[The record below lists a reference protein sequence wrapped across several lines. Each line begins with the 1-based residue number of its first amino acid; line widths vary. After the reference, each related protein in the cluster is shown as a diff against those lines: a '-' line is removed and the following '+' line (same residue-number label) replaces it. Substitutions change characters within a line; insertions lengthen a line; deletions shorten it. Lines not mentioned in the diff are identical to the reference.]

1 MHIHNFRRNMT
12 VYGHHF
18 VNLIRHT
25 ILNLTKS
32 FTTVHVIT
40 KSEEFDVIYHILN
53 KLLLIE
59 FGDKI
64 F

>member
-1 MHIHNFRRNMT
+1 MT
-12 VYGHHF
+12 VSGHHF

-32 FTTVHVIT
+32 FRAVNVIT
-40 KSEEFDVIYHILN
+40 KSEEFDVIYRILN

-59 FGDKI
+59 FGENTFLRFVLI
-64 F
+64 L